1 MIQYMT
7 NDLISL
13 SARKS
18 IAIVSGKGGS
28 GKTMVAATLAQLL
41 DEQGRVLLIDADFGT
56 AGLSY
61 YLGLSTV
68 ANISIG
74 LTNILD
80 NPSSL
85 GAEELAQPMIGF
97 NYSRFLAVGD
107 HRGYLER
114 SESTDPTSNVITA
127 IVNSKQLKEEIVIV
141 DCRGGIDADSLA
153 VCRAVDTIL
162 IVAETDT
169 TSFQATQH
177 LVDVLTRHNLS
188 QKLAGF
194 VINKVFDDPSTIARA
209 GTASFKCQYLGSI
222 PFDLEATK
230 RFLVGE
236 LPSRNGMFTSQVWHA
251 AFKLLPEKIRR
262 PSVPQLGFED
272 YRNLS
277 IRDNN
282 SILGGMVLSLLSL
295 GAGSVLLLQNRGLTE
310 LSRTE
315 GAVLLQLLVV
325 VAVVSGIEPIRRIF
339 GRAFSLYSSA
349 LTRVFR
355 GKR

>member
-1 MIQYMT
+1 MKQEMT
-7 NDLISL
+7 NDTPSL

-28 GKTMVAATLAQLL
+28 GKTMVAATLTQLI

-68 ANISIG
+68 PNISIG

-80 NPSSL
+80 HSSSVNVE
-85 GAEELAQPMIGF
+85 ALAQPMSGF
-97 NYSRFLAVGD
+97 GKSRFIAVGD

-114 SESTDPTSNVITA
+114 TEAFDATSKLIAT
-127 IVNSKQLKEEIVIV
+127 IVESKQLKEEIVIV

-153 VCRAVDTIL
+153 VCQAVDTIL

-177 LVDVLTRHNLS
+177 LVEVLTRHNLS
-188 QKLAGF
+188 QKLGGF
-194 VINKVFDDPSTIARA
+194 IINKVFDDPSTIARA

-236 LPSRNGMFTSQVWHA
+236 IPSRGGMFTAQVWHA
-251 AFKLLPEKIRR
+251 AFKLLPEIVRR
-262 PSVPQLGFED
+262 PPIAQLSFD
-272 YRNLS
+272 DFRNLS

-282 SILGGMVLSLLSL
+282 SVMGGMVLSLLSL
-295 GAGSVLLLQNRGLTE
+295 GAGSVLLLQNLGLTQ
-310 LSRTE
+310 LSQIE
-315 GAVLLQLLVV
+315 DAVLLQLLVAT
-325 VAVVSGIEPIRRIF
+325 AVVTGIEPIRRIF
-339 GRAFSLYSSA
+339 GRAFALYSAA

-355 GKR
+355 GRR